1 MKFGIGQ
8 PMRRHE
14 DLRLITGRGRYTDDM
29 ILPRMTHAFVLRSRA
44 ASLRGR

>member
-14 DLRLITGRGRYTDDM
+14 DLRLITGRGRY
-29 ILPRMTHAFVLRSRA
+29 H
-44 ASLRGR
+44 GRPDHNRK